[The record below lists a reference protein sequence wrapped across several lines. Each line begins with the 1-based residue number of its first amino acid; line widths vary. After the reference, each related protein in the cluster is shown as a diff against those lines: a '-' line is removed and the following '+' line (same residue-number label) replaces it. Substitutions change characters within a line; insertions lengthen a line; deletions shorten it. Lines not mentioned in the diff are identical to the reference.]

1 MGYLQLIYNIMS
13 TIIPIQSNNTPGYT
27 KGYTKGDPKKL
38 PTDSLDCA
46 ICYDKIHPDNYSITK
61 CSHMFCTSCIEA
73 WLCVNQT
80 CPLCRM
86 HIPITSAIPR
96 QSAPISISD
105 PILRDVMPR
114 RRQTVINNI
123 GMGAQ
128 LEQFFDIANN
138 ITNPVDSTLWFNP
151 THIGS
156 GHFANADFGND
167 DLANSMAGF

>member
-1 MGYLQLIYNIMS
+1 MS
-13 TIIPIQSNNTPGYT
+13 TIIPIQSNNTQ
-27 KGYTKGDPKKL
+27 GYTKGDPKKL
-38 PTDSLDCA
+38 PTNSSECA
-46 ICYDKIHPDNYSITK
+46 ICYDWLQPDNYSITK

-73 WLCVNQT
+73 WLHVNQT

-86 HIPITSAIPR
+86 RIPITSAIPR

-105 PILRDVMPR
+105 PILRDVTPH

-123 GMGAQ
+123 GVRAQ
-128 LEQFFDIANN
+128 WEQFFDTANN
-138 ITNPVDSTLWFNP
+138 LNNFADSTLEFNP

-167 DLANSMAGF
+167 DLANSMAGFL